1 MSGIEGGGA
10 LLNLLPT
17 SRQHRPARRVTG
29 GREERVE
36 GSFDYIVVG
45 AGSAGCVLANRL
57 TASGGHRVLL
67 IEAGGEDRNLWI
79 HVPIGYAKLFTDA
92 RHNWLYNS
100 EPEPQLNGRQIIQ
113 PRGKVMGGSSSING
127 LLYIRGQ
134 AEDFDHWR
142 QLGNAG
148 WSFTAVLPYFRRAE
162 DQERGADELHG
173 VGGPLSVRDV
183 SEGHPLCEAFID
195 ACEQAGIPRTDDFNG
210 ASQEGAGYFQLTT
223 RKGRRWSTARGYL
236 APARKRHN
244 LAVVSKAL
252 TTRILFD
259 GRRAVGVEYRKDGAT
274 HTARASGEVI
284 LASGA
289 FNSPQLLQLSG
300 VGPADL
306 LQEHGIKVIADMKGV
321 GADLQDHYQARFN
334 YRCSERITM
343 NDMMG
348 SMRGRVSAGLRY
360 ALFRK
365 GFLTIG
371 AGYAGAFARTDPS
384 LPSPDVQFHF
394 ILFSADSVGRKLHA
408 WPGFLA
414 SICQLRPESRG
425 FVRIKS
431 ADPAQAP
438 AIQPRY
444 MTAQHDRDVMISGM
458 KLLRNVMRKPA
469 LARYIVEELAPGPK
483 VASDADYLEFAKTK
497 GTTVFHPTS
506 TCRMGSD
513 VTAVV
518 DERLRVH
525 GFAGLRVADASIM
538 PTVVSGN
545 TNAAC
550 VMIGEKASDMI
561 VADASAK
568 APAAVAA

>member
-1 MSGIEGGGA
+1 
-10 LLNLLPT
+10 
-17 SRQHRPARRVTG
+17 VD
-29 GREERVE
+29 

-57 TASGGHRVLL
+57 TASGKHRVLL

-79 HVPIGYAKLFTDA
+79 HVPIGYAKLFADA

-100 EPEPQLNGRQIIQ
+100 EPEPELGGRSIIQ

-134 AEDFDHWR
+134 AEDFNHWR

-148 WSFTAVLPYFRRAE
+148 WSFTDVLPYFRRAE
-162 DQERGADELHG
+162 DQERGEDELHG
-173 VGGPLSVRDV
+173 VGGPLAVRDV
-183 SEGHPLCEAFID
+183 SEPHPLCEAFIA
-195 ACEQAGIPRTDDFNG
+195 ACEEAGIPRTDDFNG
-210 ASQEGAGYFQLTT
+210 PTQEGAGYFQLTT

-236 APARKRHN
+236 APARRRGN
-244 LAVVSKAL
+244 LGVVSQAL

-274 HTARASGEVI
+274 HTARATAEVI
-284 LASGA
+284 LSSGA

-306 LQEHGIKVIADMKGV
+306 LQQHGIKVIADMKGV
-321 GADLQDHYQARFN
+321 GADLQDHYQARVN
-334 YRCSERITM
+334 YRSKTRNTI

-348 SMRGRVSAGLRY
+348 SLTGRVAAGLRY
-360 ALFRK
+360 ALLRK

-371 AGYAGAFARTDPS
+371 AGYAGAFAKTDPMMAT
-384 LPSPDVQFHF
+384 PDVQFHF
-394 ILFSADSVGRKLHA
+394 ILFSADSVGQKLHS

-414 SICQLRPESRG
+414 SVCQLRPESRG

-444 MTAQHDRDVMISGM
+444 LTARADRDTMVAGM
-458 KLLRNVMRKPA
+458 KLLRRVMSQPA
-469 LARYIVEELAPGPK
+469 MMRYIDEELAFGQK
-483 VASDADYLEFAKTK
+483 MWSDDDYLDYVRQR

-506 TCRMGSD
+506 SCRMGSD

-525 GFAGLRVADASIM
+525 GFTGLRVADASIM

-561 VADASAK
+561 LADASAQ
-568 APAAVAA
+568 ATPAAVAA